1 MTVNPTVDVVVIGG
15 GIAGA
20 VAALECAKFGLAVT
34 LVDDGRSTATRTIAL
49 SDVAGI
55 DTGAESFVAGDAIDE
70 MCAELGIERE
80 VLRKRNTLLNTG
92 VVTGALPADIVAG
105 IPGNPFAAEV
115 ATFAPGARF
124 RAYADRVMPMLK
136 IGRVHGL
143 AALVKQRLGRKM
155 LVGLTDPYCRAVYR
169 LPASE
174 VDLDCIAP
182 TFNST
187 LTSLGTL
194 SGAALSLSA
203 EPAEQLRVLGGMTRL
218 TEALQRQLENYAVTS
233 EQRHVVTVD
242 RAEEHWLVTDESG
255 AVLRARTVIAAVDP
269 AGLGWPRP
277 EGADALVEHR
287 TIVIALVRASQVTE
301 ATGALWSQHP
311 VLTGAAI
318 ADSRSEQLHQ
328 QLADGQHVLQLTLRE
343 QPSNVDSVIAEA
355 AALLGL
361 GDVELL
367 EHDVHDWPVLRPWV
381 GSADPIAGERVVDES
396 ETLEWTGQW
405 VSGPGLAR
413 TVTHAREAAQRI
425 RRAAVELRVG
435 EHS

>member
-1 MTVNPTVDVVVIGG
+1 MNPTVDVVVIGG
-15 GIAGA
+15 GVAGSA
-20 VAALECAKFGLAVT
+20 AALECAKFGLAVT
-34 LVDDGRSTATRTIAL
+34 LVDDGLSTATRTIAL
-49 SDVAGI
+49 GDVAGI
-55 DTGAESFVAGDAIDE
+55 DTGAESFSAGDSIDE
-70 MCAELGIERE
+70 MCTELGVQRE

-92 VVTGALPADIVAG
+92 VVTGPLPMEIVAG

-174 VDLDCIAP
+174 VDLDRIAP

-194 SGAALSLSA
+194 SGAALSVSA
-203 EPAEQLRVLGGMTRL
+203 EPAEQLRVVGGMTRL
-218 TEALQRQLENYAVTS
+218 TQALHQQLENYAVTM
-233 EQRHVVTVD
+233 EQRHIVAVE
-242 RAEEHWLVTDESG
+242 RAEEHWLVADESG

-269 AGLGWPRP
+269 VGLGCPRP

-287 TIVIALVRASQVTE
+287 TIVTALVRASQTTE
-301 ATGALWSQHP
+301 ATGALWSDHAM
-311 VLTGAAI
+311 LTGAAI
-318 ADSRSEQLHQ
+318 ADARSEQLQQ
-328 QLADGQHVLQLTLRE
+328 QLADDQHVLQVTLRE
-343 QPSNVDSVIAEA
+343 QPSNVDSIIAEVA
-355 AALLGL
+355 TLLGL
-361 GDVELL
+361 GDVEVL
-367 EHDVHDWPVLRPWV
+367 EHDAHDWPVLRPWV
-381 GSADPIAGERVVDES
+381 GNADPVAGERVVDES

-413 TVTHAREAAQRI
+413 TTTHAREAARRI